1 MATFPRPDH
10 RCRPPGEP
18 GAPEA
23 RAQGGLLAELPPGL
37 IPLPEDFCLVEEPV
51 VMGPPGAAMSAN
63 DAPLFGLESPR
74 DLVAD
79 DVDLEWLVCDA
90 GDGPAEDASAA
101 WSALVPSPAPP
112 RPVAAAEP
120 SLASAAWP
128 APGPSEALRSLL
140 RRGPDPASLG
150 AADLPEMDGDRF
162 ESLRAA
168 LEAELG
174 IGPLLA
180 ANDGA
185 DPDVELVLDED
196 DEAAA

>member
-1 MATFPRPDH
+1 MATFPRPEH

-23 RAQGGLLAELPPGL
+23 RAHRGPHAGVPPGVV
-37 IPLPEDFCLVEEPV
+37 PLPEDFCLVEEPV

-63 DAPLFGLESPR
+63 DAPLFGLETAPNP
-74 DLVAD
+74 AGD
-79 DVDLEWLVCDA
+79 DVDLEWLVSEP

-101 WSALVPSPAPP
+101 WSALVPSPARS
-112 RPVAAAEP
+112 RPTAAAEP
-120 SLASAAWP
+120 SVASAAWP
-128 APGPSEALRSLL
+128 APRASEALRSLV
-140 RRGPDPASLG
+140 RRGPDPVSLDT
-150 AADLPEMDGDRF
+150 AELPEMDGDRF
-162 ESLRAA
+162 ESLRVA
-168 LEAELG
+168 LEADLA

-185 DPDVELVLDED
+185 DPELDLVLDED